1 MHNLCQWFN
10 TSIQDNSNR
19 NGVKIT
25 MPISFVYAG
34 YIAQITD
41 QDGFAD
47 HGIDNLTQSQL
58 TIKTLSTSRLG
69 WGCIV
74 IGY

>member
-1 MHNLCQWFN
+1 
-10 TSIQDNSNR
+10 
-19 NGVKIT
+19 
-25 MPISFVYAG
+25 MPISFDYAG

-47 HGIDNLTQSQL
+47 HGIDDLTQSQL
-58 TIKTLSTSRLG
+58 TIRTLSTARIG

>member
-1 MHNLCQWFN
+1 
-10 TSIQDNSNR
+10 
-19 NGVKIT
+19 
-25 MPISFVYAG
+25 MPISFEYAG

-41 QDGFAD
+41 QDGFVD
-47 HGIDNLTQSQL
+47 HGIDDLTQSQL
-58 TIKTLSTSRLG
+58 TIRTLSTAHLG